1 MLRKVLYAITFA
13 LAAAGLANASAPVA
27 PCLNCTYTAMY
38 NKAVSKGAGSWMI
51 WNAAN
56 GEIHKWT
63 ITCGIPPVAAGA
75 PILGGPKSVDQIET
89 VCTGQE
95 TAVTQE
101 MHDTAANLS
110 SVYNLTAHTY
120 KAGVTVPGDSWNF
133 LGLPIGDP
141 GSAHDYVT
149 NANYRAQLND
159 KLDEYALDFALGAP
173 VIAPMQ
179 YILAHADAALG
190 FSTGVMIVA
199 TVTYPDGT
207 SFKIDIKLIGAPEY
221 EQHSARDDTG
231 QLIPDGNVAGDA
243 GRWTY
248 GSGDRQARDRL
259 IGTMEQLGFAIPN
272 PLPVNYS
279 TITCIW
285 NAAQNRLTCIV
296 SN

>member
-1 MLRKVLYAITFA
+1 LRKVLYAIAFA
-13 LAAAGLANASAPVA
+13 LAAVGLANASAPVA

-51 WNAAN
+51 WNPAN

-63 ITCGIPPVAAGA
+63 VTCGIPPIAAGA
-75 PILGGPKSVDQIET
+75 STPGGTKSVDQIQT

-101 MHDTAANLS
+101 MHDTATNLS

-120 KAGVTVPGDSWNF
+120 KAGVTVPGDSWHF
-133 LGLPIGDP
+133 AGLPPGNV

-159 KLDEYALDFALGAP
+159 KLDQYALDFALGTP
-173 VIAPMQ
+173 IVAPMQ

-190 FSTGVMIVA
+190 FSTGVMIVV

-207 SFKIDIKLIGAPEY
+207 HFKIDIKLVGAPEY
-221 EQHSARDDTG
+221 EQGSARDDTG
-231 QLIPDGNVAGDA
+231 QLIPDADVQGNAGN
-243 GRWTY
+243 WTY
-248 GSGDRQARDRL
+248 GSGDHVARDRL
-259 IGTMEQLGFAIPN
+259 VGTMRQLGFWFPPA
-272 PLPVNYS
+272 LPPNYS
-279 TITCIW
+279 TVTCTW
-285 NAAQNRLTCIV
+285 DAANNRLSCIV